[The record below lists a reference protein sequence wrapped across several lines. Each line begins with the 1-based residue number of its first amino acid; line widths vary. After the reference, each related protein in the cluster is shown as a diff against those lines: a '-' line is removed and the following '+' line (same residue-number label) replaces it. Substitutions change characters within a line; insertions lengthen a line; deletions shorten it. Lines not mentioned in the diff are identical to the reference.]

1 MRKYAKFPIA
11 HILDWKISIKDF
23 FILTKSTDFDLA
35 QKQLKKVDSFVEKR
49 YWFCLLIG
57 CSYVLILNK
66 NPREKSNILQKFICG
81 NFVLELSHLMFF
93 VCIRIRY

>member
-35 QKQLKKVDSFVEKR
+35 QKQLKKVDSFVEKDTDFACSSVAPTS
-49 YWFCLLIG
+49 WFLIKIRAKKVIF
-57 CSYVLILNK
+57 CKNLYV
-66 NPREKSNILQKFICG
+66 
-81 NFVLELSHLMFF
+81 
-93 VCIRIRY
+93 